1 MLLYD
6 TLHTPHCAAAGNN
19 VRLQQELDQS
29 RAATAPINFQKL
41 DADRLQA
48 AYYSYD
54 SVSRADQAAGSASS
68 SHSQAADYPGSSHSP
83 GSRPSSARR
92 TSRQQ
97 TAGSNGPSL
106 GAGAGSIG
114 VRPGSSAARRTKE
127 LLQQA
132 GISSVLQGGPP
143 SHNMQQSRPMS
154 SGVQRAM
161 AGGLQRGQP
170 GASGGMLLGGA
181 SDQPVVPKA
190 RGLVRGSTDAWQLNA
205 RPASRGL

>member
-1 MLLYD
+1 
-6 TLHTPHCAAAGNN
+6 
-19 VRLQQELDQS
+19 VRLQRELDQAQ
-29 RAATAPINFQKL
+29 AAPASINFQKM

-48 AYYSYD
+48 VYYSYD
-54 SVSRADQAAGSASS
+54 NLSQADQASTSYSTEYA
-68 SHSQAADYPGSSHSP
+68 

-97 TAGSNGPSL
+97 AGSSTGLSI

-132 GISSVLQGGPP
+132 GL
-143 SHNMQQSRPMS
+143 S
-154 SGVQRAM
+154 SGVASAAGPSSPSSSHRSRPPSSGLQGQGPGSLKQWGQP
-161 AGGLQRGQP
+161 AGGG
-170 GASGGMLLGGA
+170 SLLGGVGEQQA
-181 SDQPVVPKA
+181 VPKA
-190 RGLVRGSTDAWQLNA
+190 RGLVRGSTDALQFSA

>member
-1 MLLYD
+1 
-6 TLHTPHCAAAGNN
+6 
-19 VRLQQELDQS
+19 VRLHQELDQS
-29 RAATAPINFQKL
+29 RAAPAPINFQKL

-68 SHSQAADYPGSSHSP
+68 SHSQAADYPPGSSNSP

-97 TAGSNGPSL
+97 AAGSNGPSL
-106 GAGAGSIG
+106 VAGAGSIG

-132 GISSVLQGGPP
+132 GLSSVLQGGPP

-154 SGVQRAM
+154 SGMQRAV

-170 GASGGMLLGGA
+170 GASGGMLLGGV

-190 RGLVRGSTDAWQLNA
+190 RGLVRGSTDAWQLSA
-205 RPASRGL
+205 RPASRGM